1 MNATELL
8 ARFRYE
14 VSDQELPYLW
24 SDATVLS
31 YIDEAQKQFCRDSY
45 GIEDAR
51 QFKLSVTG
59 DNPWYS
65 VDPVILKI
73 RSAVNRATGDPVP
86 LIPAEKMAS
95 YGMRF
100 DGAVGP
106 TRALITGLEKGALR
120 VYPTPE
126 VSPTR
131 GARANAVGYLVG
143 DTISVTVSGAVY
155 IYRCTV
161 AGTSAAAQGALYAS
175 APVSPV
181 ADGTAQF
188 VYQATWGVTTVEL
201 WVFRLSEDIAAGAD
215 FEIDAQ
221 HVPNL
226 LDWVKYRAYSIH
238 DSEVYDPARA
248 EKYQAMFGAYC
259 ARALNEQSRLNH
271 TAGNVVYGGI

>member
-1 MNATELL
+1 MNSTELL

-24 SDATVLS
+24 SDAAVLS

-51 QFKLSVTG
+51 QFKLSIVAASQ
-59 DNPWYS
+59 WYT
-65 VDPVILKI
+65 VDPLILKL
-73 RSAVNRATGDPVP
+73 RSAVNQATGLGVP
-86 LIPAEKMAS
+86 LIPVEKMAS

-106 TRALITGLEKGALR
+106 IRALITGLEKGKLR
-120 VYPTPE
+120 
-126 VSPTR
+126 
-131 GARANAVGYLVG
+131 AH
-143 DTISVTVSGAVY
+143 
-155 IYRCTV
+155 
-161 AGTSAAAQGALYAS
+161 
-175 APVSPV
+175 PVPNE
-181 ADGTAQF
+181 TA
-188 VYQATWGVTTVEL
+188 TVEL

-226 LDWVKYRAYSIH
+226 LDWVKYRAYSVH

-248 EKYQAMFGAYC
+248 EKYRAMFGGYC